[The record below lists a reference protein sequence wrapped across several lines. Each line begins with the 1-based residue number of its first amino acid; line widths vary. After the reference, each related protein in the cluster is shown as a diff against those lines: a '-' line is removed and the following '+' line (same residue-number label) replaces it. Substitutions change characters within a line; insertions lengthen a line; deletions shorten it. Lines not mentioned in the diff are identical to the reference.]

1 MKLNKFDSSSLVP
14 TPFSL
19 QSLLSY
25 YPFHQRPYG
34 GRFPHTM
41 TTELWILEENFPKN
55 ADRLNQLAA
64 LVVKHGLPHECL
76 LYFLSP
82 ISWITYAL
90 VLWLFCAIENT
101 QQVKLSH
108 VHRVPAQTEGIPDTH
123 WAQPRLAGVQHA
135 KKWVWG
141 WGGAGN
147 KSMGSFSDICTAQLD
162 SWQRDPQLYS
172 AHAPRTWNLPVPA
185 PPDIALYDVGL
196 DGKWLSWK
204 YSKTLSSLLADS
216 FPSRRDVSPLSTKK
230 ASQQLVDI

>member
-64 LVVKHGLPHECL
+64 LVVKHGLPYERL

-123 WAQPRLAGVQHA
+123 WAQPRLAGVLHV
-135 KKWVWG
+135 KNES
-141 WGGAGN
+141 GAGEEQGIN
-147 KSMGSFSDICTAQLD
+147 RWGVCQTSVQHSWTHGRGIHSSTAHMHQEHEIYQ
-162 SWQRDPQLYS
+162 S
-172 AHAPRTWNLPVPA
+172 LPLQ
-185 PPDIALYDVGL
+185 I
-196 DGKWLSWK
+196 
-204 YSKTLSSLLADS
+204 
-216 FPSRRDVSPLSTKK
+216 
-230 ASQQLVDI
+230 